1 MSDDEQPTALPFKL
15 TPIDPAAPDTRDYAE
30 IEAELKAMRSQHQ
43 PLIDEYAKLEAQ
55 ARAADV
61 SLIEPRRLCPT
72 CKRGDFTS
80 RHPEAMKAQSAIIA
94 ANILPPTSRIVGVF
108 SS

>member
-55 ARAADV
+55 ARAA
-61 SLIEPRRLCPT
+61 SAGLLEPRRLCPM
-72 CKRGDFTS
+72 CKRGRLYEPTPGGEEGALCDYCGQHFTADWLDNKS
-80 RHPEAMKAQSAIIA
+80 
-94 ANILPPTSRIVGVF
+94 V
-108 SS
+108 